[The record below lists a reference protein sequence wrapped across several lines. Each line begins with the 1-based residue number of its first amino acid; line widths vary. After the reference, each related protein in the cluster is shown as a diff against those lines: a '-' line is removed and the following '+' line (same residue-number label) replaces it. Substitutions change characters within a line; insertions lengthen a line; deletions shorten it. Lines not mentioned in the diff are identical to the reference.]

1 MSSQNIEEML
11 SKHPCYNEE
20 AHKKFAR
27 MHLPVAPKCNIQ
39 CNFCNR
45 KYDCTNESRPGVTS
59 EVLSPE
65 DATTKVSYVRDKVPN
80 LSVLGI
86 AGPGDPLA
94 NEETFR
100 TLELINKDH
109 PDLTFCLSTNGL
121 NLPENVERLKAL
133 NVNFIT
139 VTLDAEDPEI
149 GSKIYDFVTKDGKQ
163 YRGLDAAKI
172 LLKNQLEGIQKA
184 VNAGMTV
191 KLNVVLIP
199 TINDKHIPEIAKK
212 AKEMG
217 VYIVN
222 VLPLIPVPGT
232 KFENLRAPTPSE
244 RKAIQDQCGED
255 IRMMRHCKQCRADA
269 IGLLGEDRSQEF
281 ACISKSCMN
290 KESSKEWYNVAVATS
305 DGENV
310 DLHFGQASA
319 FHTYKIG
326 SGKIIECAT
335 IDMGSPSDIPV
346 YGKEHFTK
354 LEKTVGLLAGMD
366 AVIAEKFG
374 EPVLELLRKY
384 GIAHLESRGSLQSA
398 LEQMEKVLKGED
410 LIKI

>member
-1 MSSQNIEEML
+1 MGDQQIEEML
-11 SKHPCYNEE
+11 AKHPCYNEE

-59 EVLSPE
+59 EVLSP
-65 DATTKVSYVRDKVPN
+65 AAASAKVTYVKERIPN

-94 NEETFR
+94 NEETFA
-100 TLELINKDH
+100 TLALLKEEH
-109 PDLTFCLSTNGL
+109 PELTFCLSTNGL

-139 VTLDAEDPEI
+139 VTLNAVDPQI
-149 GSKIYDFVTKDGKQ
+149 GAQIYDFVIKDGQQ
-163 YRGLDAAKI
+163 YRGREAAEI
-172 LLKNQLEGIQKA
+172 LLKNQLAGIQKA
-184 VNAGMTV
+184 VAAGMTV

-199 TINDKHIPEIAKK
+199 TINDQHIPEIAKK
-212 AKEMG
+212 AKELG
-217 VYIVN
+217 VYILN

-232 KFENLRAPTPSE
+232 KFEHLRAPTPKE

-269 IGLLGEDRSQEF
+269 IGLLGEDRSSEF
-281 ACISKSCMN
+281 SCISAQSPDRCRTGD
-290 KESSKEWYNVAVATS
+290 WYNIAVATS
-305 DGENV
+305 DGTNV
-310 DLHFGQASA
+310 DQHFGQTSA
-319 FHTYKIG
+319 FYTYKVCN
-326 SGKIIECAT
+326 GKIVECAIIET
-335 IDMGSPSDIPV
+335 NAVDDVPV
-346 YGKEHFTK
+346 SGKEHFTK
-354 LEKTVGLLAGMD
+354 LEQTVSALSGMD

-374 EPVLELLRKY
+374 EPVRGLLNKHQICYLETKNSVPSSLIEMENILRDRR
-384 GIAHLESRGSLQSA
+384 I
-398 LEQMEKVLKGED
+398 
-410 LIKI
+410 ITI